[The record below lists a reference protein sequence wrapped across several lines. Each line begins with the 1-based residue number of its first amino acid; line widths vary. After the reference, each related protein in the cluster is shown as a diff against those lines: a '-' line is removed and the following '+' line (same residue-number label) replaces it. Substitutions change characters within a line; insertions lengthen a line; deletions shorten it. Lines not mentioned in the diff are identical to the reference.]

1 MYVIELISRIETV
14 REAIA
19 KYEQTFSFFFTA
31 VPSSVTKACD
41 WAFMASL
48 TCEHVSLG
56 LFGTGIIILFSS

>member
-1 MYVIELISRIETV
+1 MNDLLYVIELINRIGTL
-14 REAIA
+14 RKAIA

-48 TCEHVSLG
+48 T
-56 LFGTGIIILFSS
+56 

>member
-1 MYVIELISRIETV
+1 MRIGRNKFFVRDSSIENGERKLFICEVNT
-14 REAIA
+14 

-48 TCEHVSLG
+48 T
-56 LFGTGIIILFSS
+56 